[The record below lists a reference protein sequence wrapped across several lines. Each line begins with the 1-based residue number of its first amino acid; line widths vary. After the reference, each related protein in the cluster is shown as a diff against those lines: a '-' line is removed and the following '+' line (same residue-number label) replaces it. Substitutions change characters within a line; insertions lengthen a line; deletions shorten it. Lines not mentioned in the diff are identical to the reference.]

1 MVTDPV
7 CGMQIE
13 EKSAAGSATYGG
25 QRHYFC
31 SGTCRGKFVADPAGY
46 LKETGFMTSLKHAN
60 EKEARN
66 YPYMIWSSLA
76 VLTCPCC
83 IPIWVFLLSG
93 TVAGAL
99 LTKNIYLTVAAF
111 LVPFLFFAWRALR
124 SYGRKKIQ
132 G

>member
-7 CGMQIE
+7 CGIQIE
-13 EKSAAGSATYGG
+13 EEPAAGSSTYGG
-25 QRHYFC
+25 QRYYFC
-31 SGTCRGKFVADPAGY
+31 SGSCRDKFVANPAGY
-46 LKETGFMTSLKHAN
+46 LKKTGLMTPPKHAK
-60 EKEARN
+60 EKGARN

-76 VLTCPCC
+76 LLTCPCC

-124 SYGRKKIQ
+124 SYGQKKIP